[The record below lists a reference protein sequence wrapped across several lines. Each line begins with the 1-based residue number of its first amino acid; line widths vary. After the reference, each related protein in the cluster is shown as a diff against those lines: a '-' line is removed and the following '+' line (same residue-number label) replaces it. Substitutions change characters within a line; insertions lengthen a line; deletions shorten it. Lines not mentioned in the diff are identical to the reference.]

1 MPAPE
6 PRDLE
11 LTRKQLLGWLPRVLP
26 RATDLCI
33 DNLKGPEATGFSSD
47 TVMLDLAYREDGE
60 SRERGLVVR
69 IKPTFYQ
76 VFPEYDLPRQFR
88 VMDVLAPTS
97 VPVPRMC
104 WQESDASVLGAPFYV
119 MEFVEGQIP
128 TDNPPYHLGGWIID
142 ISESDRAEL
151 WWDGLRTLAEIHR
164 LDWRALGLADLA
176 RPELGASGLEQETGY
191 YRKYLEWAA
200 RGRPQPTTEAA
211 LGWLEKN
218 APADEPTTISWGDAR
233 IGNMI
238 FRENR
243 VQAVID
249 WEMVTLG
256 SPITDLGWW
265 LFLDRH
271 HSEGLGAPRL
281 PGFPAYDETVARYEE
296 WSDFDARH
304 VDYYQIFA
312 AFRFAVIMI
321 RLAQQMV
328 EYGVMPADT
337 DYETNNTVTRM
348 LAKLLE
354 LPPPGDPGEGVWR

>member
-1 MPAPE
+1 
-6 PRDLE
+6 
-11 LTRKQLLGWLPRVLP
+11 
-26 RATDLCI
+26 
-33 DNLKGPEATGFSSD
+33 
-47 TVMLDLAYREDGE
+47 
-60 SRERGLVVR
+60 
-69 IKPTFYQ
+69 
-76 VFPEYDLPRQFR
+76 
-88 VMDVLAPTS
+88 
-97 VPVPRMC
+97 
-104 WQESDASVLGAPFYV
+104 
-119 MEFVEGQIP
+119 
-128 TDNPPYHLGGWIID
+128 
-142 ISESDRAEL
+142 
-151 WWDGLRTLAEIHR
+151 
-164 LDWRALGLADLA
+164 
-176 RPELGASGLEQETGY
+176 
-191 YRKYLEWAA
+191 
-200 RGRPQPTTEAA
+200 
-211 LGWLEKN
+211 
-218 APADEPTTISWGDAR
+218 
-233 IGNMI
+233 MI

-296 WSDFDARH
+296 WSGFDAGH

-348 LAKLLE
+348 LAKLLK
-354 LPPPGDPGEGVWR
+354 LPPPGDPGEGVWQ